1 MNDGAAT
8 TTDTALDLEQQLE
21 SAVKLATD
29 YKQENATL
37 KRDLDDARNFSLSNN
52 KRNAE
57 WRESWEKSLH
67 FVEMRE
73 KELEREELKWKQR
86 LEERKLELEAMERKF
101 NSLADKDVTGLT
113 ADLFKQLENEH
124 TSKMNRLAE
133 EVRSISVP

>member
-1 MNDGAAT
+1 MNDGTAT
-8 TTDTALDLEQQLE
+8 TTDTALDLEQQLQ

-133 EVRSISVP
+133 EVRSMSVP

>member
-1 MNDGAAT
+1 MNDGTAT

-133 EVRSISVP
+133 EVRSMSVP

>member
-8 TTDTALDLEQQLE
+8 TTDTALDLEQQLQ

>member
-1 MNDGAAT
+1 MNDGTAT

-37 KRDLDDARNFSLSNN
+37 KRHLDDARNFSLSNN

-133 EVRSISVP
+133 EVRSMSVP

>member
-1 MNDGAAT
+1 MNDGTAT

-67 FVEMRE
+67 FVQMRE

-133 EVRSISVP
+133 EVRSMSVP

>member
-133 EVRSISVP
+133 EVRSMSVP

>member
-1 MNDGAAT
+1 MNDGSAT

-133 EVRSISVP
+133 EVRSMSVP